1 MSELKKVTHTFI
13 QGKISTCI
21 IIPID
26 VARRKGIDKPSNVT
40 GEEFEVN
47 NIFNPD
53 DLVLSHV
60 TEEDFGHFLHTL
72 LKRNFKDHHFYSHL
86 F

>member
-26 VARRKGIDKPSNVT
+26 VARRKGIDKPANVT
-40 GEEFEVN
+40 VEETADG
-47 NIFNPD
+47 ILIKK
-53 DLVLSHV
+53 LVI
-60 TEEDFGHFLHTL
+60 
-72 LKRNFKDHHFYSHL
+72 
-86 F
+86 